1 LPGRKSDPPI
11 DTRQRKYNRA
21 SRERKRAPPGD
32 KVAFYI
38 CLGLLSM
45 CSGYTQE
52 CSPSALVKAAT
63 TQQPDNADDLA
74 LVTLARLVVLTLS

>member
-1 LPGRKSDPPI
+1 
-11 DTRQRKYNRA
+11 
-21 SRERKRAPPGD
+21 
-32 KVAFYI
+32 
-38 CLGLLSM
+38 M